1 MPSTARIVDTAV
13 RIRAESHEAWNEF
26 VMAIR
31 EYAAG
36 TTAEMLRAPP
46 EMLPRAQGMAM
57 TANDIATTLM
67 NAPKLHE
74 KARSNG

>member
-1 MPSTARIVDTAV
+1 MPSTARIVDTAM

>member
-13 RIRAESHEAWNEF
+13 RVRAESHEAWNEF